1 MSGAESS
8 GLGGCLVDQADPTRI
23 TAPERHSRRGS
34 PLPVDPN
41 LIGTLDPAPVFGKCG
56 DRASFETTR
65 GGHGDRIQTGLPWG
79 TGPVVH
85 GTVVPGTHG
94 SHGCK

>member
-8 GLGGCLVDQADPTRI
+8 GLGGCRVDQADPTHI
-23 TAPERHSRRGS
+23 GAPERCSRRGS

-56 DRASFETTR
+56 DRGSFETTR
-65 GGHGDRIQTGLPWG
+65 GGHSDRIQNGAPMGHRPSRSRNSRSRDTW
-79 TGPVVH
+79 
-85 GTVVPGTHG
+85 
-94 SHGCK
+94 